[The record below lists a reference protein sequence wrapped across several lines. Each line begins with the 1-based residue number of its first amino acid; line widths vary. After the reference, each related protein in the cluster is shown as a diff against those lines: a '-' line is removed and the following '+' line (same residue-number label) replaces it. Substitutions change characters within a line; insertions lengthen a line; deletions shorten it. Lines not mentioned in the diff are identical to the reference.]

1 MCGIAGLVTFTRSS
15 SDPSQVL
22 KNALGTLLHRGPDSA
37 GFASWE
43 SVSGARVDL
52 GMTRLAV
59 LDLSEAAQQPM
70 TTSDGR
76 FTLVYNGEIT
86 NFRELRDVLLAH
98 GRSFRSSG
106 DTEVLLGCWETWGV
120 DCLARLEGMYAFA
133 VLDRHEQTLTLC
145 RDSFGI
151 KPLYYRATRS
161 QGLAFASEIPSLLT
175 MSSDQPRLNWAV
187 ATHFLASGLCDLS
200 EQTFIEGLL
209 AVRPGE
215 VLRVCLRSGEVSRER
230 PAWFPSIAT
239 QVALTRKEA
248 ALEIRSL
255 VLASVERNLRADV
268 PIGIPLSGGLDSS
281 TVACAVRAV
290 APGYPLRLFTF
301 VPSDVAAQ
309 ELPWALAVADH
320 LDSDVHVVQPSHHD
334 FLDDCDQLI
343 RAQGEPFGSTSIYA
357 QFRVFQAMHEQ
368 GIVVSLD
375 GQGADE
381 VFGGYHGFPGQ
392 RMRSLLE
399 TKQWGVSLRYMNQW
413 RRFPDRS
420 LARGLFHTG
429 TALAPKTFGH
439 LAGRMAPGFSMA
451 GVDHRALRERG
462 ATWMWPTPEADSSDV
477 KGARVK
483 AELRASLTTRGLQAL
498 LRHADRNS
506 MHFSVENRVP
516 FLDKTLV
523 DYALSLP
530 ENWLVGEDG
539 STKVILREAVRS
551 LVPKKIIERRDKV
564 GFEGDEHWIQA
575 HQRSMVRSIQEAPD
589 IGFLN
594 KHTIVKALESTPRQG
609 RVSTNQMWRIF
620 NLYRWIDLFDVR
632 GT

>member
-15 SDPSQVL
+15 PDSSRAL
-22 KNALGTLLHRGPDSA
+22 EKALGTLLHRGPDSA
-37 GFASWE
+37 GLTSWE
-43 SVSGARVDL
+43 SGSGARVDL

-86 NFRELRDVLLAH
+86 NFRELRGALLAQ
-98 GRSFRSSG
+98 GRTFRSSG
-106 DTEVLLGCWETWGV
+106 DTEVLLGCWETSGV

-133 VLDRHEQTLTLC
+133 ILDRLEQTLTLC
-145 RDSFGI
+145 RDPFGI
-151 KPLYYRATRS
+151 KPLYFRS
-161 QGLAFASEIPSLLT
+161 MGSRGVAFASEVPSLLS
-175 MSSDQPRLNWAV
+175 MGSDRPKLNWA
-187 ATHFLASGLCDLS
+187 AAAHFLASGLCDTS
-200 EQTFIEGLL
+200 EETFIEGLF

-215 VLRVCLRSGEVSRER
+215 VMRVCLHSGDVSRER
-230 PAWFPSIAT
+230 PAWFPSIQT
-239 QVALTRKEA
+239 QDPLTRNEA
-248 ALEIRSL
+248 ALEVRSL

-290 APGYPLRLFTF
+290 APDYPLRLFTF
-301 VPSDVAAQ
+301 IPSQVAAQ
-309 ELPWALAVADH
+309 ELPWALKVAEH
-320 LDSDVHVVQPSHHD
+320 LNSDVHVVQPSSHN
-334 FLDDCDQLI
+334 FLDDSDRLI

-357 QFRVFQAMHEQ
+357 QFCVFQAMHEQ

-399 TKQWGVSLRYMNQW
+399 TKQWGASFRYMNHW

-420 LARGLFHTG
+420 LAKGLFHTG
-429 TALAPKTFGH
+429 TALAPRAFGR
-439 LAGRMAPGFSMA
+439 LGGRFLPGFSLA

-462 ATWMWPTPEADSSDV
+462 GLWAWPSSQIDASGAE
-477 KGARVK
+477 GARVK
-483 AELRASLTTRGLQAL
+483 AELRTSLTTRGLQAL

-516 FLDKTLV
+516 FLDKSLV
-523 DYALSLP
+523 DYTLSLP

-539 STKVILREAVRS
+539 STKVILRDAVRS
-551 LVPKKIIERRDKV
+551 LVPMQIIERRDKV
-564 GFEGDEHWIQA
+564 GFEGDEHWIEA
-575 HQRSMVRSIQEAPD
+575 HQQSMVRRIQEAPD

-594 KHTIVKALESTPRQG
+594 KHMIVDALKSSPRQG
-609 RVSTNQMWRIF
+609 RVSSNQMWRIF
-620 NLYRWIDLFDVR
+620 NLYRWIDLFDVQ